1 MKRLF
6 WIGVGAVATVVVLR
20 KVRGVI
26 DEHVP
31 PGVAQAAGV
40 VSGLGGALRS
50 ARREFS
56 AGLAEREAELRHDL
70 LGDVDL
76 DAARSRTDS
85 WRADRHQQRGKSR
98 GRSWPASSD
107 AKTRPGRH
115 TGAQP
120 GSESGAETGELAQ
133 DPSDGELG
141 YSFY

>member
-6 WIGVGAVATVVVLR
+6 WFGVGAVATVVVLR
-20 KVRGVI
+20 KVRGLI
-26 DEHVP
+26 DEHTP

-40 VSGLGGALRS
+40 VSGLGGALRT
-50 ARREFS
+50 ARSEFA

-76 DAARSRTDS
+76 DEART
-85 WRADRHQQRGKSR
+85 RADA
-98 GRSWPASSD
+98 GRSGRHPKRAPS
-107 AKTRPGRH
+107 RPGRH
-115 TGAQP
+115 TDP
-120 GSESGAETGELAQ
+120 GEIAQ